1 MLDFNLNMDVQTQK
15 EVTFN
20 QDDLFDV
27 IVIGGGPAG
36 LNAALYSKRKGNH
49 VGIIAGMLGGQVV
62 NTSVVENYLGYETL
76 EGEAL
81 VNKFVAHV
89 KALEVPILKFKMVVD
104 ITTETGIHT
113 LHLSDDSQVRT
124 RTVILAT
131 GSQSRKLQVPGE
143 EEFNGRGVAYCA
155 ICDAPLYK
163 GKDVLVAGGGNA
175 AVEAAIDLAKVVK
188 TVTIVH
194 RSQFRADKILLDQ
207 LETKDNVTV
216 LLEHQI
222 LEIIGDD
229 IVTGVLVKDKT
240 TDEIRTIDGDGIFIE
255 IGHIPNTNDFKN
267 VVELT
272 DHGEVI
278 VDHKLRTNVPGIYAA
293 GDMTTTPYKQIII
306 ATAEGATA
314 ALAANEYL
322 NANILDED
330 LQPCVTC

>member
-113 LHLSDDSQVRT
+113 LHLSM
-124 RTVILAT
+124 I
-131 GSQSRKLQVPGE
+131 
-143 EEFNGRGVAYCA
+143 
-155 ICDAPLYK
+155 
-163 GKDVLVAGGGNA
+163 
-175 AVEAAIDLAKVVK
+175 AK
-188 TVTIVH
+188 
-194 RSQFRADKILLDQ
+194 
-207 LETKDNVTV
+207 
-216 LLEHQI
+216 
-222 LEIIGDD
+222 
-229 IVTGVLVKDKT
+229 
-240 TDEIRTIDGDGIFIE
+240 
-255 IGHIPNTNDFKN
+255 
-267 VVELT
+267 
-272 DHGEVI
+272 
-278 VDHKLRTNVPGIYAA
+278 
-293 GDMTTTPYKQIII
+293 
-306 ATAEGATA
+306 
-314 ALAANEYL
+314 
-322 NANILDED
+322 
-330 LQPCVTC
+330 